1 MPQAPTDTLT
11 FRVSK
16 SLPKDVGRH
25 IARIDPADMAAL
37 DLQVGD
43 IIQVIGKRAT
53 PAKVMPAYVEDRG
66 QGSIQIDGI
75 CRENAQVGLG
85 EAVRL
90 EKADYA
96 EARIVVLAPMG
107 SSAGAFREADGAYI
121 RRLLEGLPLAP
132 GDKVRVTL
140 MGSRHQEFSVVDAS
154 PSGVV
159 LVAALSLIK
168 IKGEKAA
175 GKEQTGVTYEDIGGL
190 HREVQRIREMI
201 ELPLKHPELFQ
212 RLGIDPPKGV
222 LLHGPPGC
230 GK

>member
-37 DLQVGD
+37 ALQG
-43 IIQVIGKRAT
+43 GGG
-53 PAKVMPAYVEDRG
+53 YY
-66 QGSIQIDGI
+66 
-75 CRENAQVGLG
+75 L
-85 EAVRL
+85 
-90 EKADYA
+90 
-96 EARIVVLAPMG
+96 
-107 SSAGAFREADGAYI
+107 
-121 RRLLEGLPLAP
+121 RRLWEGLPLAP
-132 GDKVRVTL
+132 GNKVRMTL

-159 LVAALSLIK
+159 LVAALSLIT

-201 ELPLKHPELFQ
+201 ELPLKHPELFE

-230 GK
+230 GKTLIARAVASETDAFFIPISGPEGIHKFYGESEAHLRAIFEKAKEQAPAIIFIDELDAIAAKRDEVRGDQ